1 MGRPAVNEI
10 LPFLHLGAI
19 SLYQDPEAEFF
30 ARQKVDLI
38 INVTKE
44 KGLLERMQQMTG
56 TVEKL
61 ADENSLLR
69 QQAGLATDHI
79 DVSGVQLAKLSSP
92 AAILTTRPP
101 ENLIAELRAVNAC
114 LEREV
119 GELKEERRRLK
130 SHLKF
135 SAKTPSQI
143 QPDLGLLPEQLTA
156 IESFIEHKQGR
167 ISGQ

>member
-1 MGRPAVNEI
+1 
-10 LPFLHLGAI
+10 
-19 SLYQDPEAEFF
+19 
-30 ARQKVDLI
+30 
-38 INVTKE
+38 
-44 KGLLERMQQMTG
+44 MTG